1 VTTAHRAPA
10 TRLPWHAWVVALVA
24 LALYVGGARDF
35 LLVLVQDTGYIVG
48 QFGPGGLA
56 YFADYP
62 PALRVVWAVTV
73 LSGLA
78 APGLLLARSRWAV
91 PAALVGVATQ
101 VLLLVVTFAARD
113 RWTALGAATAWFDIG
128 IAVVAA
134 FLARYCWT
142 ARRRGL
148 LHRAT
153 P

>member
-1 VTTAHRAPA
+1 VTTAHRGPT
-10 TRLPWHAWVVALVA
+10 TRLPWHARVVALVT
-24 LALYVGGARDF
+24 LLLYAGGARDF
-35 LLVLVQDTGYIVG
+35 LLVLVRDTGYIAG

-73 LSGLA
+73 ASGLV

-91 PAALVGVATQ
+91 PAALVAVASQ
-101 VLLLVVTFAARD
+101 VLLLVATFALRD
-113 RWTALGAATAWFDIG
+113 RWAALGAATAWFDIG

-148 LHRAT
+148 LPAT
-153 P
+153 T

>member
-1 VTTAHRAPA
+1 MTTAHRAPA
-10 TRLPWHAWVVALVA
+10 TRLPWHSWVVALVA
-24 LALYVGGARDF
+24 LALYTGGARDF
-35 LLVLVQDTGYIVG
+35 LLVLVQDTGYITG
-48 QFGPGGLA
+48 QFGPGGVA

-73 LSGLA
+73 ASGLV

-91 PAALVGVATQ
+91 PAALLALASQ
-101 VLLLVVTFAARD
+101 ALLLVTTFAFRD
-113 RWTALGAATAWFDIG
+113 RWAALGAATAWFDIG
-128 IAVVAA
+128 VVVVAA

-148 LHRAT
+148 LPRPT